1 MNLRKALDGIQANKS
16 VLTKIKEGYGDAVEH
31 VIDIPYDIKV
41 LFERFTHRMRK
52 LIQFIKLGWDDY
64 DWDHGYLTNILVYK
78 LNAMS
83 VYHKTRG
90 HTVDADKMAKQLR
103 VAAKALQKYT
113 VLDHSLD
120 YDRRHPSKV
129 DSEHSWRN
137 TENGFLTLKR
147 VYTGTNIEISE
158 DDAKIIREEMKQSLR
173 YEKRQLK
180 RYRRIF
186 FKITYDN
193 YLTWW
198 D

>member
-90 HTVDADKMAKQLR
+90 H
-103 VAAKALQKYT
+103 
-113 VLDHSLD
+113 
-120 YDRRHPSKV
+120 
-129 DSEHSWRN
+129 
-137 TENGFLTLKR
+137 
-147 VYTGTNIEISE
+147 
-158 DDAKIIREEMKQSLR
+158 KIGRA
-173 YEKRQLK
+173 
-180 RYRRIF
+180 
-186 FKITYDN
+186 N
-193 YLTWW
+193 V
-198 D
+198 